1 MNNLRVKKI
10 LETSPIY
17 YIYGIKEETKSG
29 VDVFVT
35 ESSIGNFKNK
45 LLGDIIKYDLNLEAI
60 YKDYHKIIR
69 EIFDG
74 KKIVDKT
81 VNFEIVDEDKIIF
94 WFNKEYLNRTLTLEE
109 KLKRQNK
116 FIETFF
122 NSICDCVFLKNM
134 EGRYIYCNNIFAN
147 KFGLKKEHILGKN
160 DKEIFSH
167 LSTDV
172 EKFRETDFDVITSK
186 ESRVYYSNWGF
197 KKDQFLFQETLK
209 LPLLNEYNEVEGVI
223 GIIRDF
229 SYQKAI
235 ENRLNA
241 GEKLAFKVFDNSTDI
256 VVIKDGQKT
265 IYVNDAIEKI
275 YGVNKKEIYRDENFI
290 FKLEMIHAEDRYLL
304 DNIEN
309 MDELSEKVR
318 IIRKDNEEKT
328 VLFKYNTVV
337 IDENNKLNMIVIR
350 DITESLAEE
359 YKLEKLKGEIFANL
373 SHEFKTPVNLIYSV
387 LQILEFKFKNSDSKL
402 TKEYLDYL
410 ESGKK
415 NIFRLMKLI
424 NNLLDSNK
432 LENNLFNIERK
443 DRDIVSCVE
452 NIISEAYK
460 YISEKNISEKNI
472 SIIFD
477 TEEEEYIISF
487 DSTQLERIVLNLIS
501 NSIKFNE
508 KEVDIKVN
516 LSFDSD
522 YVNISIKDNGIGI
535 PKDKIDSLFSRV
547 KIINNRLTK
556 LNEGCGMGL
565 FITKEL
571 VNMHNGKIDVKSELG
586 VGSEFIVKIPNI
598 RVEEEAFDD
607 VSITIFNQ
615 NKMVENCKIELSDI
629 YL

>member
-1 MNNLRVKKI
+1 MNNLRVKEI
-10 LETSPIY
+10 LETNPIY
-17 YIYGIKEETKSG
+17 YIYGIKEETKNG
-29 VDVFVT
+29 IDVFIQ
-35 ESSIGNFKNK
+35 ESSIENFQNK
-45 LLGDIIKYDLNLEAI
+45 RLGDIIKYDLNLEGI
-60 YKDYHKIIR
+60 YRNYHKIL
-69 EIFDG
+69 
-74 KKIVDKT
+74 KKIFNGEKLTDKT
-81 VNFEIVDEDKIIF
+81 VNFEILDDNKIIF
-94 WFNKEYLNRTLTLEE
+94 WFNKEYLSRTLTLEE
-109 KLKRQNK
+109 KLKKQNK
-116 FIETFF
+116 FIEMFL
-122 NSICDCVFLKNM
+122 NSTYDCVFLKNI
-134 EGRYIYCNNIFAN
+134 EGYYIYCNNKFAN
-147 KFGLKKEHILGKN
+147 KFKMKKENILGKN
-160 DKEIFSH
+160 DKEIFKD
-167 LSTDV
+167 LSTDI
-172 EKFRETDFDVITSK
+172 EKIQETDWEVITSK
-186 ESRVYYSNWGF
+186 ESRVYCSNWGF
-197 KKDQFLFQETLK
+197 KRDEFLFQETLK
-209 LPLLNEYNEVEGVI
+209 LPLLNEYNEVEGII
-223 GIIRDF
+223 GIVRDF
-229 SYQKAI
+229 SYQKTI
-235 ENRLNA
+235 ENRLYA

-256 VVIKDGQKT
+256 VVIKEGEKT
-265 IYVNDAIEKI
+265 IYVNDAFEKI
-275 YGVNKKEIYRDENFI
+275 YGINKNEVYKDNNFI
-290 FKLEMIHAEDRYLL
+290 FKLEMIHSEDRFLF

-309 MDELSEKVR
+309 MDELSEKIR

-443 DRDIVSCVE
+443 DRDIVSCIE
-452 NIISEAYK
+452 NVISEAYK
-460 YISEKNISEKNI
+460 YISEKNISNKNI
-472 SIIFD
+472 NIIFD
-477 TEEEEYIISF
+477 TEEEEYIVCF
-487 DSTQLERIVLNLIS
+487 DSNQIERIILNLIS

-522 YVNISIKDNGIGI
+522 YVNITIKDNGIGI

-571 VNMHNGKIDVKSELG
+571 VNMHNGKINVKSELG
-586 VGSEFIVKIPNI
+586 VGSEFVVKLPNI
-598 RVEEEAFDD
+598 RLENKAFDD
-607 VSITIFNQ
+607 ISITIFNQ
-615 NKMVENCKIELSDI
+615 NKMMENCKIELSDI